1 FNREKRSNNMKNIR
15 MILVFLVAGVF
26 ILAGCQQSE
35 TTTTTTPSTTTPS
48 TTTPST
54 TTPSTTTPSIDSQSG
69 ATSNY

>member
-1 FNREKRSNNMKNIR
+1 MKNIR

-35 TTTTTTPSTTTPS
+35 TTTTTTTPS